1 MSEVRLDQQLASSPA
16 QSADE
21 MKHRLCPVCGRDSRK
36 LLFQQ
41 SFRALDRIG
50 LLDGYDVVVCQDC
63 GMTYADHIPSQST
76 FDHYY
81 RGLSKYAY
89 EHRAGQESPEDRYRL
104 RQVANVIRSF
114 VPSPDTRILEVG
126 CATGRLLG
134 FLKEFGYNNVF
145 GLEPAPDCAT
155 LARDLYGVEVFTGSI
170 FNAPVQE
177 HSYEFVISLQV
188 LEHIRELDQALAAL
202 RHMLAVDGLLYVD
215 VPDATKYVPE
225 REAPFQEFSTEHIN
239 FFSPTALQ
247 YLMEGASFHTI
258 EAKSADVRDL
268 VGKPVP
274 IAYGVFQNGGAKRTE
289 FQRHFDAEEGV
300 RRYVA
305 SCAEMDASLRR
316 RIDEAVSGNRSLI
329 VWGVGTHT
337 QRLLATGALKPANI
351 AAFVDSN
358 PKYQNQQL
366 EGIPIVRPDTL
377 RGRSEPILIS
387 SCGFQ
392 KEIAS
397 QIRQM
402 GFPNELILLYAEPVA
417 TG

>member
-1 MSEVRLDQQLASSPA
+1 MSEVRFDQQLASSPA
-16 QSADE
+16 QNAE
-21 MKHRLCPVCGRDSRK
+21 ETKHRLCPVCSSDSRK

-50 LLDGYDVVVCQDC
+50 LLNGYDVVVCQDC
-63 GMTYADHIPSQST
+63 GMTYADHIPSQSA
-76 FDHYY
+76 FDGYY

-89 EHRAGQESPEDRYRL
+89 EHRAGQESPEDSCRL

-114 VPSPDTRILEVG
+114 VPNRDTRILEVG

-134 FLKEFGYNNVF
+134 FLKQFGYNNVF
-145 GLEPAPDCAT
+145 GLDPAPDCAK

-188 LEHIRELDQALAAL
+188 LEHIRELDQALTAL
-202 RHMLAVDGLLYVD
+202 RRLISADGLLYVD

-239 FFSPTALQ
+239 FFSPTTLQ
-247 YLMEGASFHTI
+247 YLMEGASFRTI
-258 EAKSADVRDL
+258 EAKSASVRDL
-268 VGKPVP
+268 AGKPVP
-274 IAYGVFQNGGAKRTE
+274 IAYGVFQNGGPKRTE
-289 FQRHFDAEEGV
+289 FPRHFEAEEGV

-305 SCAEMDASLRR
+305 SCSEMDTSLRR
-316 RIDEAVSGNRSLI
+316 RIDEAVTGHRSLI

-366 EGIPIVRPDTL
+366 EGIPIVRPDGL

-392 KEIAS
+392 KEIS
-397 QIRQM
+397 TQIRQM
-402 GFPNELILLYAEPVA
+402 GLPNELILLYAEPVA
-417 TG
+417 AG

>member
-1 MSEVRLDQQLASSPA
+1 MSEVRFDQQLASSAA
-16 QSADE
+16 QNSDE
-21 MKHRLCPVCGRDSRK
+21 MKHRLCPVCGSDSRK

-50 LLDGYDVVVCQDC
+50 LLNGYEVVVCQDC
-63 GMTYADHIPSQST
+63 GMTYANHIPAQSA
-76 FDHYY
+76 FDDYY
-81 RGLSKYAY
+81 VGLSKYAY
-89 EHRAGQESPEDRYRL
+89 EHHAGKESPEDSCRL

-114 VPSPDTRILEVG
+114 VPSHDTRILEVG

-134 FLKEFGYNNVF
+134 FLKEFGYKNVF
-145 GLEPAPDCAT
+145 GLDPAPDCAK

-170 FNAPVQE
+170 FNAPVEE

-202 RHMLAVDGLLYVD
+202 RRLISADGLLYVD

-247 YLMEGASFHTI
+247 HLMEGASFRTI
-258 EAKSADVRDL
+258 EAKSAEVRDL
-268 VGKPVP
+268 AGKPVP
-274 IAYGVFQNGGAKRTE
+274 IAYGVFQNGGAKRTQ
-289 FQRHFDAEEGV
+289 FPRHFDAEEGV
-300 RRYVA
+300 RRYVT
-305 SCAEMDASLRR
+305 SCEEMDAALRR
-316 RIDEAVSGNRSLI
+316 RIHEAVSGNRSLI

-358 PKYQNQQL
+358 PKYQNQRL
-366 EGIPIVRPDTL
+366 EGIPIVRPDNL

-392 KEIAS
+392 KEIS
-397 QIRQM
+397 TQIRQM
-402 GFPNELILLYAEPVA
+402 ELPNELILLYAEPVA
-417 TG
+417 AG